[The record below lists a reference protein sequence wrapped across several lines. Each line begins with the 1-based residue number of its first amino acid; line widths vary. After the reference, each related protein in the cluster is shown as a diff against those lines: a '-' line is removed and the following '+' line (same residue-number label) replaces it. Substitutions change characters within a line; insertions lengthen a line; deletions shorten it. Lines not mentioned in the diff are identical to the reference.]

1 MELNMWLYK
10 DGLPRHD
17 ISLIVDSSQNT
28 DNYSTYV
35 LVWAW
40 MHISKYIFSVAVSPH
55 SAS

>member
-28 DNYSTYV
+28 DNLLNV
-35 LVWAW
+35 RVG
-40 MHISKYIFSVAVSPH
+40 VSMDAH
-55 SAS
+55 L